1 MVAASLA
8 GDRLVA
14 KTVLDSPRWE
24 VCRRPTALLRLLLSE
39 SRTKEMMQ
47 PCLIYLHVISLSSP
61 PSSRDT
67 TLGGSAAKT
76 HTTVWLQA
84 YTWQRCLALSGRTG
98 LQFGEDCADMH

>member
-24 VCRRPTALLRLLLSE
+24 VCRRPTALLRVLLSE

-47 PCLIYLHVISLSSP
+47 PCLIYLHVISSVLHQQVCHHLTSQRRHP
-61 PSSRDT
+61 FAHKT
-67 TLGGSAAKT
+67 TLYYSHLRCRWT
-76 HTTVWLQA
+76 HCRWSWSIRSVA
-84 YTWQRCLALSGRTG
+84 
-98 LQFGEDCADMH
+98 